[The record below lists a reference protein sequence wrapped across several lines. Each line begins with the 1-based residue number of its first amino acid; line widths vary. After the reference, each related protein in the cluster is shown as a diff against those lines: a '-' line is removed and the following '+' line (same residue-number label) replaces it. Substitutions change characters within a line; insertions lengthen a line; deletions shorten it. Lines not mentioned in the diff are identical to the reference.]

1 MTLSYFIKRMIYFV
15 LVVYGAATLIFLLPR
30 LASERNPIVERMGQ
44 TAAAAGILTEG
55 VDKMQKAWEAKFG
68 LDKPLWRQYLNYLY
82 DVLHLDFGY
91 SLAYFPAKV
100 RDQIASALPWTIGL
114 FGIATIIAF
123 LLGSLG
129 GALLAWPKA
138 PKCLQYLLPLIL
150 TLSAVPYFLLG
161 LVLLFL
167 FAFTRHWFPLS
178 GGYSIGVVPEF
189 SLNFLLDVLRHSILP
204 GIAMFLAGVGFW
216 ALQMRGL
223 MVLGLEENYITFA
236 EAKGLKGSRIF
247 FRYAIRN
254 VLLPQVTA
262 LAIALGQVI
271 SGAILVEVVFG
282 YPGLGTLLLKAV
294 SGFDYNLISGIVF
307 IIILIIAIST
317 LIVDLIYPLLDPRIT
332 HHRGTKRNR

>member
-1 MTLSYFIKRMIYFV
+1 MTFAYFV
-15 LVVYGAATLIFLLPR
+15 KRLIYCALVVFGAATLIFFLPR

-55 VDKMQKAWEAKFG
+55 VEEMQKAWEAKFG

-82 DVLHLDFGY
+82 DALHLDFGY

-100 RDQIASALPWTIGL
+100 KDQIAGALPWTIGL
-114 FGIATIIAF
+114 FGVATIIAF
-123 LLGSLG
+123 LLGSLS

-138 PKCLQYLLPLIL
+138 PKCLHYILPLVL
-150 TLSAVPYFLLG
+150 TLSAVPYYLLG
-161 LVLLFL
+161 LVLLFI
-167 FAFTRHWFPLS
+167 FAFTIRWFPLS
-178 GGYSIGVVPEF
+178 GGYSIGVIPEF
-189 SLNFLLDVLRHSILP
+189 SFDFIWDVLHHSLLP
-204 GIAMFLAGVGFW
+204 GIAMFLTGVGFW

-247 FRYAIRN
+247 FQYAVRN

-317 LIVDLIYPLLDPRIT
+317 LIVDLICPLLDPRIT
-332 HHRGTKRNR
+332 HHRGTK

>member
-1 MTLSYFIKRMIYFV
+1 MTLAYFIKRLIYCA
-15 LVVYGAATLIFLLPR
+15 LVVFGAATLIFFLPR
-30 LASERNPIVERMGQ
+30 LASERTPIVERMGQ
-44 TAAAAGILTEG
+44 TAAAAGILSEG
-55 VDKMQKAWEAKFG
+55 VEEMQKAWEAKFG
-68 LDKPLWRQYLNYLY
+68 LDKPLWQQYLNYLY
-82 DVLHLDFGY
+82 DALHLDFGY

-100 RDQIASALPWTIGL
+100 KDQIAGALPWTIGL
-114 FGIATIIAF
+114 FGVATIIAF
-123 LLGSLG
+123 LLGSLS

-138 PKCLQYLLPLIL
+138 PKCLQYILPLVL
-150 TLSAVPYFLLG
+150 TLSAVPYYLLG

-167 FAFTRHWFPLS
+167 FAFTIRWFPLS
-178 GGYSIGVVPEF
+178 GGYSIGVIPEF
-189 SLNFLLDVLRHSILP
+189 SFEFIWDILHHSLLP
-204 GIAMFLAGVGFW
+204 GIAMFLTGVGFW

-247 FRYAIRN
+247 FRYAVRN

-307 IIILIIAIST
+307 IIILIIALST
-317 LIVDLIYPLLDPRIT
+317 LIVDLICPFLDPRIT
-332 HHRGTKRNR
+332 HHRGSK

>member
-1 MTLSYFIKRMIYFV
+1 MTLAYFIKRLIYCA
-15 LVVYGAATLIFLLPR
+15 LVVFGAATLIFFLPR

-44 TAAAAGILTEG
+44 TAAAAGILSEG
-55 VDKMQKAWEAKFG
+55 VEEMQKAWEAKFG
-68 LDKPLWRQYLNYLY
+68 LDKPLWQQYLNYLY
-82 DVLHLDFGY
+82 DALHLDFGY
-91 SLAYFPAKV
+91 SLAYFPARVK
-100 RDQIASALPWTIGL
+100 DQIAGALPWTIGL
-114 FGIATIIAF
+114 FGVATIIAF
-123 LLGSLG
+123 LLGSLS

-138 PKCLQYLLPLIL
+138 PKCLQYILPLVL
-150 TLSAVPYFLLG
+150 TLSAVPYYLLG

-167 FAFTRHWFPLS
+167 FAFTIRWFPLS
-178 GGYSIGVVPEF
+178 GGYSIGVIPEF
-189 SLNFLLDVLRHSILP
+189 SFEFIWDILHHSLLP
-204 GIAMFLAGVGFW
+204 GIAMFLTGVGFW

-247 FRYAIRN
+247 FRYAVRN

-271 SGAILVEVVFG
+271 SGAILVEIVFG

-317 LIVDLIYPLLDPRIT
+317 LIVDLICPFLDPRIT
-332 HHRGTKRNR
+332 HHRGTK

>member
-1 MTLSYFIKRMIYFV
+1 MTFAYFIKRLIYCA
-15 LVVYGAATLIFLLPR
+15 LVVFGAATLIFFLPR
-30 LASERNPIVERMGQ
+30 LASERNPIIERMGQ
-44 TAAAAGILTEG
+44 TAAAAGILSEG
-55 VDKMQKAWEAKFG
+55 VEEMQKAWQAKFG
-68 LDKPLWRQYLNYLY
+68 LDKPLWQQYVNYLY
-82 DVLHLDFGY
+82 DALHLDFGY

-100 RDQIASALPWTIGL
+100 KDQIAGALPWTIGL
-114 FGIATIIAF
+114 FGVATIIAF
-123 LLGSLG
+123 LLGSLS

-138 PKCLQYLLPLIL
+138 PKSLQYILPLVL
-150 TLSAVPYFLLG
+150 TLSAVPYYLLG

-167 FAFTRHWFPLS
+167 FAFTVRWFPLS
-178 GGYSIGVVPEF
+178 GGYSIGAIPELSF
-189 SLNFLLDVLRHSILP
+189 DFIWDVLHHSLLP
-204 GIAMFLAGVGFW
+204 GIAMFLTGVGFW

-223 MVLGLEENYITFA
+223 MVLGLEENYIIFA
-236 EAKGLKGSRIF
+236 ESKGLKGSRIF
-247 FRYAIRN
+247 FRYAVRN

-317 LIVDLIYPLLDPRIT
+317 LIVDLICPLLDPRIT
-332 HHRGTKRNR
+332 HHGGAK

>member
-1 MTLSYFIKRMIYFV
+1 MTLAYFFKRLIYCA
-15 LVVYGAATLIFLLPR
+15 LVVFGAATLIFFLPR

-44 TAAAAGILTEG
+44 TAAAAGILSEG
-55 VDKMQKAWEAKFG
+55 VEEMQAAWEAKFG
-68 LDKPLWRQYLNYLY
+68 LDKPLWQQYFNYLY
-82 DVLHLDFGY
+82 DALHLDFGY
-91 SLAYFPAKV
+91 SLAYFPARVK
-100 RDQIASALPWTIGL
+100 DQIAGALPWTIGL
-114 FGIATIIAF
+114 FGVATIIAF
-123 LLGSLG
+123 LLGSLS

-138 PKCLQYLLPLIL
+138 PKCLQYILPLVL
-150 TLSAVPYFLLG
+150 TLSAVPYYLLG

-167 FAFTRHWFPLS
+167 FAFTVRWFPLS
-178 GGYSIGVVPEF
+178 GGYSIGVIPEF
-189 SLNFLLDVLRHSILP
+189 SFDFIWDVLHHSLLP
-204 GIAMFLAGVGFW
+204 GIAMFLTGVGFW

-247 FRYAIRN
+247 FRYAVRN

-307 IIILIIAIST
+307 IIILIIALST
-317 LIVDLIYPLLDPRIT
+317 LIVDLICPFLDPRIT
-332 HHRGTKRNR
+332 HHRGTK

>member
-1 MTLSYFIKRMIYFV
+1 MTLAYFIKRLIYCA
-15 LVVYGAATLIFLLPR
+15 LVVFGAATLIFFLPR

-44 TAAAAGILTEG
+44 TAAAAGILSEG
-55 VDKMQKAWEAKFG
+55 VEEMQKAWEAKFG
-68 LDKPLWRQYLNYLY
+68 LDKSLWRQYLNYLY
-82 DVLHLDFGY
+82 DALHLDFGY
-91 SLAYFPAKV
+91 SLAYFPARVK
-100 RDQIASALPWTIGL
+100 DQIAGALPWTIGL
-114 FGIATIIAF
+114 FGVATIIAF
-123 LLGSLG
+123 LLGSLS

-138 PKCLQYLLPLIL
+138 PKCLQYILPLVL
-150 TLSAVPYFLLG
+150 TLSAVPYYLLG

-167 FAFTRHWFPLS
+167 FAFTIRWFPLS
-178 GGYSIGVVPEF
+178 GGYSIGVIPEF
-189 SLNFLLDVLRHSILP
+189 SFDFIWDVLHHSLLP
-204 GIAMFLAGVGFW
+204 GLAMFLTGVGFW

-247 FRYAIRN
+247 FRYAVRN

-271 SGAILVEVVFG
+271 SGAILVEIVFG

-317 LIVDLIYPLLDPRIT
+317 LIVDLICPLLDPRIT
-332 HHRGTKRNR
+332 HHRGTK

>member
-1 MTLSYFIKRMIYFV
+1 MTLAYFIKRLIYCA
-15 LVVYGAATLIFLLPR
+15 LVVFGAATLIFFLPR
-30 LASERNPIVERMGQ
+30 MASERNPIVERMGQ
-44 TAAAAGILTEG
+44 TAAAAGILSEG
-55 VDKMQKAWEAKFG
+55 VEEMQKAWEAKFG
-68 LDKPLWRQYLNYLY
+68 LEKPVWQQYLNYLY
-82 DVLHLDFGY
+82 DALHLDFGY
-91 SLAYFPAKV
+91 SLAYFPARVK
-100 RDQIASALPWTIGL
+100 DQIAGALPWTIGL
-114 FGIATIIAF
+114 FGVATIIAF
-123 LLGSLG
+123 LLGSLS

-138 PKCLQYLLPLIL
+138 PKCLQYILPLVL
-150 TLSAVPYFLLG
+150 TLSAVPYYLLG

-167 FAFTRHWFPLS
+167 FAFTIRWFPLS
-178 GGYSIGVVPEF
+178 GGYSIGVIPEF
-189 SLNFLLDVLRHSILP
+189 SFDFIWDVLHHSLLP
-204 GIAMFLAGVGFW
+204 GLAMFLTGVGFW

-247 FRYAIRN
+247 FRYAVRN

-271 SGAILVEVVFG
+271 SGAILVEIVFG

-317 LIVDLIYPLLDPRIT
+317 LIVDLICPLLDPRIT
-332 HHRGTKRNR
+332 HHRGTK

>member
-1 MTLSYFIKRMIYFV
+1 MTIAYFIKRLIYCA
-15 LVVYGAATLIFLLPR
+15 LVVFGAATLIFLLPR

-44 TAAAAGILTEG
+44 TAAAAGILSEG
-55 VDKMQKAWEAKFG
+55 VEEMQKAWEAKFG
-68 LDKPLWRQYLNYLY
+68 LDKPLWQQYLNFLY
-82 DVLHLDFGY
+82 DALHLDFGY

-100 RDQIASALPWTIGL
+100 KDQIAGALPWTIGL
-114 FGIATIIAF
+114 FGVATIIAF
-123 LLGSLG
+123 LLGSLS
-129 GALLAWPKA
+129 GALLAWPRA
-138 PKCLQYLLPLIL
+138 PKCLHYILPLVL
-150 TLSAVPYFLLG
+150 TLSAVPYYLLG

-167 FAFTRHWFPLS
+167 FAFTIRWFPLS
-178 GGYSIGVVPEF
+178 GGYSIGVIPEF
-189 SLNFLLDVLRHSILP
+189 SFDFIWDVLHHSFLP
-204 GIAMFLAGVGFW
+204 GIAMFLTGVGFW

-247 FRYAIRN
+247 FRYAVRN

-317 LIVDLIYPLLDPRIT
+317 LIVDLICPLLDPRIT
-332 HHRGTKRNR
+332 HHRRTK

>member
-1 MTLSYFIKRMIYFV
+1 
-15 LVVYGAATLIFLLPR
+15 
-30 LASERNPIVERMGQ
+30 
-44 TAAAAGILTEG
+44 
-55 VDKMQKAWEAKFG
+55 
-68 LDKPLWRQYLNYLY
+68 
-82 DVLHLDFGY
+82 
-91 SLAYFPAKV
+91 
-100 RDQIASALPWTIGL
+100 
-114 FGIATIIAF
+114 
-123 LLGSLG
+123 
-129 GALLAWPKA
+129 
-138 PKCLQYLLPLIL
+138 LQYLLPFIL
-150 TLSAVPYFLLG
+150 TLSAVPYYLLG

-178 GGYSIGVVPEF
+178 GGYSIGVFPEF
-189 SLNFLLDVLRHSILP
+189 SLDFLLDVLRHSILP
-204 GIAMFLAGVGFW
+204 GIAIFLAGVGFW

-332 HHRGTKRNR
+332 HHRGTE

>member
-1 MTLSYFIKRMIYFV
+1 MTLAYFIKRLIYCA
-15 LVVYGAATLIFLLPR
+15 LVVFGAATLIFFLPR
-30 LASERNPIVERMGQ
+30 MASERNPIVERMGQ
-44 TAAAAGILTEG
+44 TAAAAGILSEG
-55 VDKMQKAWEAKFG
+55 VEEMQKAWEVKFG
-68 LDKPLWRQYLNYLY
+68 LEKPLWQQYLNYLY
-82 DVLHLDFGY
+82 DALHLDFGY
-91 SLAYFPAKV
+91 SLAYFPARVK
-100 RDQIASALPWTIGL
+100 DQIAGALPWTIGL
-114 FGIATIIAF
+114 FGVATIIAF
-123 LLGSLG
+123 LLGSLS

-138 PKCLQYLLPLIL
+138 PKCLQYILPLVL
-150 TLSAVPYFLLG
+150 TLSAVPYYLLG

-167 FAFTRHWFPLS
+167 FAFTIRWFPLS
-178 GGYSIGVVPEF
+178 GGYSIGVIPEF
-189 SLNFLLDVLRHSILP
+189 SFDFIWDVLHHSLLP
-204 GIAMFLAGVGFW
+204 GLAMFLTGVGFW

-247 FRYAIRN
+247 FRYAVRN

-271 SGAILVEVVFG
+271 SGAILVEIVFG

-317 LIVDLIYPLLDPRIT
+317 LIVDLICPFLDPRIT
-332 HHRGTKRNR
+332 HHRGTK